1 MIAYE
6 QYLTCLNSYC
16 DGSHLSRMIN
26 ELTSFSDYKQYGQ
39 LASRATGLAVSEGPR
54 LTKCITQGASFSNGM
69 DYTDVG
75 KCVGQM
81 ASQIL
86 DAQF

>member
-1 MIAYE
+1 M
-6 QYLTCLNSYC
+6 L
-16 DGSHLSRMIN
+16 N
-26 ELTSFSDYKQYGQ
+26 ELTAFNDYKQYGQ
-39 LASRATGLAVSEGPR
+39 LVSRAMGLGVSDGPR
-54 LTKCITQGASFSNGM
+54 LLKCITEGASFTNGM